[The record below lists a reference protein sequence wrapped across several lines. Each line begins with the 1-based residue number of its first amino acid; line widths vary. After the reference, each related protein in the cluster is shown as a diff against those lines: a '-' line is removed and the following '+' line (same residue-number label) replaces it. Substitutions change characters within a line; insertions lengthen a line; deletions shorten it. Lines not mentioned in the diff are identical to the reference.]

1 MVVFPAPG
9 DVDPASWKPDLSVIS
24 EYQEADLI
32 LLNGANYAKWTRSAT
47 LPRSRLINTSAAA
60 ADLYIEIPDAIVH
73 QHGPGGEHSH
83 PGLASTIWL
92 DPSIAIMQVE
102 EIRRAL
108 ARLLPEEQASID
120 ANAAELITDLET
132 LDSELTDVF
141 AELGDRPLLFA
152 HPVYQYLAQRYGING
167 VDLRWQPDQA
177 PSETDWAEL
186 ESIQEG
192 HSAEIVL
199 WSREPAPETVRQLEG
214 MGIRSVVYSPC
225 GERTGIGALPD
236 SDAGKRPAAAI
247 GRGDSRAGR
256 GSGRSR
262 PNAVTC

>member
-1 MVVFPAPG
+1 M
-9 DVDPASWKPDLSVIS
+9 IS

-108 ARLLPEEQASID
+108 ARLLPEEQASLD
-120 ANAAELITDLET
+120 ANAAELITDLEA

-152 HPVYQYLAQRYGING
+152 HPVYQYLARRYGING
-167 VDLRWQPDQA
+167 VDLRWPPDQA
-177 PSETDWAEL
+177 PSETDWAETRIDSGGAL
-186 ESIQEG
+186 RRDHAVVQRACPRDRAATRG
-192 HSAEIVL
+192 HGDSQCGVF
-199 WSREPAPETVRQLEG
+199 SMREH
-214 MGIRSVVYSPC
+214 
-225 GERTGIGALPD
+225 TGIGALPD
-236 SDAGKRPAAAI
+236 RDAGKRPAAAI

-256 GSGRSR
+256 GSARSR